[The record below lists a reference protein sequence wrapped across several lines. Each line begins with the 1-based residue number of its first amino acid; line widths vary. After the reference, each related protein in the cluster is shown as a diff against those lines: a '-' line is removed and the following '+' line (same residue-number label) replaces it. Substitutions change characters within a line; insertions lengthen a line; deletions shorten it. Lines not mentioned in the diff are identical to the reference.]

1 MPPSKDFF
9 ARVRVAV
16 DMMQVCHSC
25 WSLGFR
31 RVVDTMQKCD
41 KCLQGLTTMLTECVA
56 EQLGRE
62 AMERCPKCNPKL
74 GQS

>member
-16 DMMQVCHSC
+16 DMMQTCHSC
-25 WSLGFR
+25 WGAGHKR
-31 RVVDTMQKCD
+31 AVDRILTCD

-62 AMERCPKCNPKL
+62 AMAACPKCGTSVHRK
-74 GQS
+74 